1 MPVVRVQARFNLAP
15 GDGTNVAVNTFHFTT
30 EDASFALAAGSC
42 IAAVGQFYTTP
53 PPTLFSSVG
62 SQMADTVNR
71 AFELR
76 AYDMEAPPPRIPVVA
91 AMTLPASDNP
101 GSKMPL
107 DVCACLSYTAEPPV
121 NGRKRGRIF
130 IPGVSEGWMTTGS
143 PTAIPLLSLAVNT
156 ETYVLVHA
164 AKKLRDFPGV
174 EWVIRSMAT
183 GVPIYY
189 PIVAGYVDAEPD
201 TQRRRGLGS
210 GAPRLAIPA

>member
-1 MPVVRVQARFNLAP
+1 MPEVRVQARFNMSP
-15 GDGTNVAVNTFHFTT
+15 GDGSNIAVNTFHFTT
-30 EDASFALAAGSC
+30 EDLSFELAAASC
-42 IAAVGQFYTTP
+42 IAAVGQFYTTN
-53 PPTLFSSVG
+53 PPTLGSSVG
-62 SQMADTVNR
+62 SSMGSVVNR

-76 AYDMEAPPPRIPVVA
+76 AYDMTIPPPRLPVVA

-101 GSKMPL
+101 TSKMPL
-107 DVCACLSYTAEPPV
+107 DVCACLSYTAAPPV

-130 IPGVSEGWMTTGS
+130 IPGVTDGWMTSGS
-143 PTAIPLLSLAVNT
+143 ASAIPLLDLSVNT

-183 GVPIYY
+183 GVAVNY
-189 PIVAGYVDAEPD
+189 PIVAGYVDSEPD
-201 TQRRRGLGS
+201 TQRRRGLQS